1 MKFLDVEKYTPIQK
15 SHEAYLKELMEYC
28 KDTPRHPSYHIHPP
42 CGLVNDPNGLAYFGG
57 KYHVFYQ
64 WFPFGP
70 EHGMKHWAH
79 VISEDLVKWE
89 WSDQM
94 LIPDQ
99 EYEKNGCYSGNSIE
113 ADGKLY
119 LYYTAN
125 YKTEQGKIPKQAMA
139 VMNSDGTILKSPN
152 NPIIDE
158 QPEGLIGEIRD
169 PFVFEKEGAY
179 WMLLGGGSTDGQA
192 RLILYKSTDLEN
204 WVYQGNIELT
214 GIDLELGYMYECP
227 SYIEIDGKDVLFLS
241 LMGRTPMGERFHNEF
256 SSVYFIGELN
266 LEDKTFHVESFDEID
281 KGFDFYAPQV
291 MECGDRKILFAWFAI
306 PDSPGIEMEDGW
318 RHLLTLPRELKISSD
333 GSLLMTPIEEL
344 KKLRTKVL
352 EKTVPGASWN
362 CNIENQ
368 PLELLLTGRYEELCF
383 EIADKNEPLLELT
396 LKKDNIVLKQKRED
410 GWQIRTCS
418 YYDDIMRKMQIYM
431 DYSTIEVFIND
442 GRYVFSSRIYPVGS
456 LDFRINAAADNEDG
470 SLKIYSLSL

>member
-1 MKFLDVEKYTPIQK
+1 
-15 SHEAYLKELMEYC
+15 
-28 KDTPRHPSYHIHPP
+28 
-42 CGLVNDPNGLAYFGG
+42 
-57 KYHVFYQ
+57 
-64 WFPFGP
+64 
-70 EHGMKHWAH
+70 
-79 VISEDLVKWE
+79 
-89 WSDQM
+89 
-94 LIPDQ
+94 
-99 EYEKNGCYSGNSIE
+99 
-113 ADGKLY
+113 
-119 LYYTAN
+119 
-125 YKTEQGKIPKQAMA
+125 
-139 VMNSDGTILKSPN
+139 
-152 NPIIDE
+152 
-158 QPEGLIGEIRD
+158 
-169 PFVFEKEGAY
+169 
-179 WMLLGGGSTDGQA
+179 
-192 RLILYKSTDLEN
+192 
-204 WVYQGNIELT
+204 
-214 GIDLELGYMYECP
+214 
-227 SYIEIDGKDVLFLS
+227 
-241 LMGRTPMGERFHNEF
+241 MGERFHNEF

-318 RHLLTLPRELKISSD
+318 RHLLTIPRELKVASD
-333 GSLLMTPIEEL
+333 NSLLMTPIEEL

-352 EKTVPGASWN
+352 EKTVPGSSWN

-383 EIADKNEPLLELT
+383 EIADKNEPLLEFT

-470 SLKIYSLSL
+470 SLEIYSLSL

>member
-79 VISEDLVKWE
+79 VISEDLIKWE
-89 WSDQM
+89 RSDQM

-179 WMLLGGGSTDGQA
+179 WMLLGGGSIDGQA
-192 RLILYKSTDLEN
+192 RLVLYKSTDLEN

-256 SSVYFIGELN
+256 SSVYFVGELSI
-266 LEDKTFHVESFDEID
+266 EDKTFHVE
-281 KGFDFYAPQV
+281 
-291 MECGDRKILFAWFAI
+291 
-306 PDSPGIEMEDGW
+306 
-318 RHLLTLPRELKISSD
+318 
-333 GSLLMTPIEEL
+333 
-344 KKLRTKVL
+344 
-352 EKTVPGASWN
+352 
-362 CNIENQ
+362 
-368 PLELLLTGRYEELCF
+368 
-383 EIADKNEPLLELT
+383 
-396 LKKDNIVLKQKRED
+396 
-410 GWQIRTCS
+410 
-418 YYDDIMRKMQIYM
+418 
-431 DYSTIEVFIND
+431 
-442 GRYVFSSRIYPVGS
+442 
-456 LDFRINAAADNEDG
+456 
-470 SLKIYSLSL
+470 

>member
-1 MKFLDVEKYTPIQK
+1 MTGKMNYEEGMFSHASYKKLD
-15 SHEAYLKELMEYC
+15 H
-28 KDTPRHPSYHIHPP
+28 
-42 CGLVNDPNGLAYFGG
+42 
-57 KYHVFYQ
+57 
-64 WFPFGP
+64 
-70 EHGMKHWAH
+70 
-79 VISEDLVKWE
+79 
-89 WSDQM
+89 
-94 LIPDQ
+94 
-99 EYEKNGCYSGNSIE
+99 
-113 ADGKLY
+113 
-119 LYYTAN
+119 
-125 YKTEQGKIPKQAMA
+125 
-139 VMNSDGTILKSPN
+139 
-152 NPIIDE
+152 
-158 QPEGLIGEIRD
+158 
-169 PFVFEKEGAY
+169 
-179 WMLLGGGSTDGQA
+179 
-192 RLILYKSTDLEN
+192 
-204 WVYQGNIELT
+204 
-214 GIDLELGYMYECP
+214 
-227 SYIEIDGKDVLFLS
+227 
-241 LMGRTPMGERFHNEF
+241 
-256 SSVYFIGELN
+256 
-266 LEDKTFHVESFDEID
+266 
-281 KGFDFYAPQV
+281 GFDFYAPQV

-456 LDFRINAAADNEDG
+456 LDFRINAAVDNEDG

>member
-241 LMGRTPMGERFHNEF
+241 LMGRTPMGERFHN
-256 SSVYFIGELN
+256 
-266 LEDKTFHVESFDEID
+266 
-281 KGFDFYAPQV
+281 
-291 MECGDRKILFAWFAI
+291 MEKI
-306 PDSPGIEMEDGW
+306 
-318 RHLLTLPRELKISSD
+318 
-333 GSLLMTPIEEL
+333 
-344 KKLRTKVL
+344 
-352 EKTVPGASWN
+352 
-362 CNIENQ
+362 Q
-368 PLELLLTGRYEELCF
+368 
-383 EIADKNEPLLELT
+383 
-396 LKKDNIVLKQKRED
+396 
-410 GWQIRTCS
+410 
-418 YYDDIMRKMQIYM
+418 
-431 DYSTIEVFIND
+431 
-442 GRYVFSSRIYPVGS
+442 
-456 LDFRINAAADNEDG
+456 
-470 SLKIYSLSL
+470 